1 MMTLKRIG
9 HVLLRVAD
17 IERAK
22 AFYCG
27 ILGFSLREQD
37 PDHGGVFLGLEH
49 SSHTIDLM
57 QAGDPRPLA
66 GEGKGNGSDDLSARG
81 APGLGHIAF
90 QVDTED
96 ALRNCNFEL
105 KAHGVEVLRLMD
117 HVSQKS
123 IYFRDPD
130 GNILEIYYELP
141 DALGLFL
148 RGRGDE
154 DRQFTFDPPPQK
166 PA

>member
-1 MMTLKRIG
+1 MTLKRIG

-27 ILGFSLREQD
+27 ILGFHLREQD
-37 PDHGGVFLGLEH
+37 PDHGGVFLGLGH
-49 SSHTIDLM
+49 NSHTIDMM
-57 QAGDPRPLA
+57 QAGDSRPSA
-66 GEGKGNGSDDLSARG
+66 HESNRSDDLSARG
-81 APGLGHIAF
+81 ASGLGHIAF

-96 ALRNCNFEL
+96 ALRNCYFEL

-130 GNILEIYYELP
+130 GNVLEIYYELP
-141 DALGLFL
+141 NALGLFL
-148 RGRGDE
+148 RGRGDQ
-154 DRQFTFDPPPQK
+154 DAPFTFDPPSAK
-166 PA
+166 LA

>member
-1 MMTLKRIG
+1 MTLERIG
-9 HVLLRVAD
+9 HVLLRVVD

-27 ILGFSLREQD
+27 ILGFNLREQD

-49 SSHTIDLM
+49 SSHTIDLI
-57 QAGDPRPLA
+57 QAGESRASA
-66 GEGKGNGSDDLSARG
+66 GEGGGSDDLSARG

-90 QVDTED
+90 QVDTEE
-96 ALRNCNFEL
+96 ALRKSYFEL
-105 KAHGVEVLRLMD
+105 KDRGVEVLRLMD

-130 GNILEIYYELP
+130 GNMLEIYYELP
-141 DALGLFL
+141 NALGLFL
-148 RGRGDE
+148 RGRGDR
-154 DRQFTFDPPPQK
+154 DAPFTFDPPPQK
-166 PA
+166 PT

>member
-1 MMTLKRIG
+1 MTLKRIG

-27 ILGFSLREQD
+27 ILGFNLREQD

-57 QAGDPRPLA
+57 RASDSRASA
-66 GEGKGNGSDDLSARG
+66 GEGDGSDDVSARA

-90 QVDTED
+90 QVDTEEV
-96 ALRNCNFEL
+96 LRNCYFEL

-117 HVSQKS
+117 HISQKS

-141 DALGLFL
+141 NALRLFL

-154 DRQFTFDPPPQK
+154 DRPFTFDPPPPK

>member
-1 MMTLKRIG
+1 MTLKRIG

-57 QAGDPRPLA
+57 QAGDSRPSTR
-66 GEGKGNGSDDLSARG
+66 EGSGSGDLSMRG

-90 QVDTED
+90 QVDTEE
-96 ALRNCNFEL
+96 ALRNCYFEL
-105 KAHGVEVLRLMD
+105 KDRGVEVLRLMD

-130 GNILEIYYELP
+130 GNMLEIYYELP
-141 DALGLFL
+141 NALGLFL
-148 RGRGDE
+148 RGRGDQ
-154 DRQFTFDPPPQK
+154 DKPFTFDSPPARK

>member
-1 MMTLKRIG
+1 MTLKRIG

-17 IERAK
+17 IERAR

-27 ILGFSLREQD
+27 ILGFNLREKD
-37 PDHGGVFLGLEH
+37 PEHGGVFLGLEH
-49 SSHTIDLM
+49 SAHTIDLM
-57 QAGDPRPLA
+57 QAGDSRPLA
-66 GEGKGNGSDDLSARG
+66 REGNGADDLSARG

-96 ALRNCNFEL
+96 ALRNCYFEL

-141 DALGLFL
+141 NALGLFL
-148 RGRGDE
+148 RGRGDQ
-154 DRQFTFDPPPQK
+154 DAPFTFDPPPLRK

>member
-1 MMTLKRIG
+1 MTLKRIG

-27 ILGFSLREQD
+27 ILGFNLREQD

-57 QAGDPRPLA
+57 QAGDSRQSA
-66 GEGKGNGSDDLSARG
+66 RENNGSDDVSARG
-81 APGLGHIAF
+81 PAGLGHIAF
-90 QVDTED
+90 QVDSED
-96 ALRNCNFEL
+96 ALRDCYFEL
-105 KAHGVEVLRLMD
+105 KAHRVEVLRLMD

-130 GNILEIYYELP
+130 GNMLEIYYELP
-141 DALGLFL
+141 NALGLFL
-148 RGRGDE
+148 RGRGDQ
-154 DRQFTFDPPPQK
+154 DAPFTFDPPPQK

>member
-1 MMTLKRIG
+1 MTLKRIG
-9 HVLLRVAD
+9 HVLLHVAD

-27 ILGFSLREQD
+27 ILGFTLREQD
-37 PDHGGVFLGLEH
+37 PDHGGAFLGLEH

-57 QAGDPRPLA
+57 QAGDSRQSA
-66 GEGKGNGSDDLSARG
+66 HQNNGSDDLSARG
-81 APGLGHIAF
+81 APRLGHIAF
-90 QVDTED
+90 QVDTEE
-96 ALRNCNFEL
+96 ALRNCYFEL
-105 KAHGVEVLRLMD
+105 KDRGVEVLRLMD

-130 GNILEIYYELP
+130 GNMLEIYYELP
-141 DALGLFL
+141 NALGLFL
-148 RGRGDE
+148 RGRGDQ
-154 DRQFTFDPPPQK
+154 DKPFTFDSPPARK